1 MTDGEL
7 DGLMRRVLVDALRAD
22 EAADESG
29 PMFVPSRQ
37 YQRQT
42 RAMLKDPLAWARRR
56 SRPVWARVLQQ
67 AAAVLLVVS
76 LSLGGF
82 LAVVPDA
89 RAAVV
94 NWAIEWYENRILYRF
109 SGSPTSTPLPF
120 YEITALPA
128 GYVETERER
137 DSIDTFIAYGNEA
150 GDEIWFEYLFMD
162 QGAATTVDTENTTS
176 VEVTVNQMKGQF
188 FQSNVSDYYN
198 TMIWLDESQ
207 NILFRIDAPY
217 NLSDILHI
225 AESVSLVKSPN

>member
-42 RAMLKDPLAWARRR
+42 RAMLKDPLAWARRW

-67 AAAVLLVVS
+67 AAAVLLIVS

-109 SGSPTSTPLPF
+109 SGPPTPTPLPF

-128 GYVETERER
+128 GYAEIEREP
-137 DSIDTFIAYGNEA
+137 DYAFVIYENEA
-150 GDEIWFEYLFMD
+150 GDELWLEYSFMV
-162 QGAATTVDTENTTS
+162 QGSAATLDTTDTNMYDIM
-176 VEVTVNQMKGQF
+176 VNQNHGQF
-188 FQSNVSDYYN
+188 FESIHPDVTNAIVWVDEKTNIQFTIDGPFSL
-198 TMIWLDESQ
+198 LDM
-207 NILFRIDAPY
+207 
-217 NLSDILHI
+217 LHI
-225 AESVSLVKSPN
+225 AESVSLVKTSN